1 MTIQWQLGWN
11 TGAIFSA
18 EGENETR
25 RGAGENARAK
35 IKTTKRLQVLQ
46 CRCVKCEWWAYHH
59 RWGIVGAVDRVVK
72 KEKRKSR
79 DGNFVANKTNSK
91 KKKKIQCCSAFLL
104 RQSSVCCFKILA
116 WGLLVHKCNPARL
129 VKSTHV
135 ELVTHTSAPA
145 VNLCLKS
152 RRIIIH
158 MLFGFFLRIAL
169 VFLSPTSPLQIMRR
183 GVPWWRAT

>member
-79 DGNFVANKTNSK
+79 DGNFVANKTNS
-91 KKKKIQCCSAFLL
+91 
-104 RQSSVCCFKILA
+104 
-116 WGLLVHKCNPARL
+116 
-129 VKSTHV
+129 
-135 ELVTHTSAPA
+135 
-145 VNLCLKS
+145 
-152 RRIIIH
+152 
-158 MLFGFFLRIAL
+158 
-169 VFLSPTSPLQIMRR
+169 
-183 GVPWWRAT
+183 